1 MNDEPERRVEYLDEW
16 DSEFPPE
23 PRRPPDRR
31 LLAPF
36 AFVVVAAIVVA
47 LALGGA
53 GKTLFSQT
61 ARKLPTATGTAPA
74 PASPYQPVDVATE
87 SAFTPAPPTDDV
99 EALPLVVT
107 LAESLPRTSSGVLSF
122 KVSVCVNATI
132 GSAAG
137 GRVPIMRSFWTLVS
151 RSTNELLAPL
161 PSGGPEPIFPDTYY
175 YLKGQCASGYI
186 SFQTTPGFVP
196 QFLTYEDNR
205 FAWSWRVT

>member
-31 LLAPF
+31 LLLPF
-36 AFVVVAAIVVA
+36 ALVVVAAIVIT

-53 GKTLFSQT
+53 GRGLF
-61 ARKLPTATGTAPA
+61 APVAPKVPAPTSTPPGTAPA
-74 PASPYQPVDVATE
+74 FQPVDVATE
-87 SAFTPAPPTDDV
+87 SAYTPAPPRDDV

-107 LAESLPRTSSGVLSF
+107 LAESLPATPAGILSF
-122 KVSVCVNATI
+122 KVSVCVNPEV
-132 GSAAG
+132 GSPAG
-137 GRVPIMRSFWTLVS
+137 GRVPIMRNFWTLLS

-161 PSGGPEPIFPDTYY
+161 ATGGPDPVFPDQYY

-196 QFLTYEDNR
+196 QFLSYQDNR